1 MELHEIGTL
10 LRHERQKQ
18 GLSLE
23 EVGEKTKISRRI
35 ISAIEN
41 GEEGRLPHPVYAKGF
56 VKSYAGLL
64 GLDPE
69 QIGCDFSSAYGVQ
82 EEGCRKSGDRSV
94 EEQFTPPRRTAALIL
109 VFAVMLLT
117 LGAMTLFF
125 MSTGPEAPD
134 TALQTETPTAHGPA
148 PAPAP
153 ESPRFPAP
161 LPEEEAAPI
170 PDRESEYTPH
180 AIDPTETLPQESS
193 SPKIADQ
200 VQPQIENVVEIM
212 ADQAC
217 WVQARVDGRRVERLL
232 RPGQSMSLTYTS
244 ALSVRLGNAG
254 GVRIRSNGEP
264 YPLNG
269 QPGEVRALTFP

>member
-10 LRHERQKQ
+10 LRRERQKQ

-23 EVGEKTKISRRI
+23 EVGEKTKISHRI

-69 QIGCDFSSAYGVQ
+69 QLGCDFSAAYGVQ
-82 EEGCRKSGDRSV
+82 EEGCRKSADRFV
-94 EEQFTPPRRTAALIL
+94 EEPFTPPRRTTALIL

-117 LGAMTLFF
+117 VGAMTLFF
-125 MSTGPEAPD
+125 MSTGAEAPD
-134 TALQTETPTAHGPA
+134 TALQTETPTAHEL
-148 PAPAP
+148 APAP
-153 ESPRFPAP
+153 ESPRVPTP
-161 LPEEEAAPI
+161 LPEEEAAPV
-170 PDRESEYTPH
+170 PDGESDYAPH
-180 AIDPTETLPQESS
+180 DLDPTETLPQESTT
-193 SPKIADQ
+193 PTVAEQ
-200 VQPQIENVVEIM
+200 VQPRTENVVEIL

-244 ALSVRLGNAG
+244 ALFVRLGNAG